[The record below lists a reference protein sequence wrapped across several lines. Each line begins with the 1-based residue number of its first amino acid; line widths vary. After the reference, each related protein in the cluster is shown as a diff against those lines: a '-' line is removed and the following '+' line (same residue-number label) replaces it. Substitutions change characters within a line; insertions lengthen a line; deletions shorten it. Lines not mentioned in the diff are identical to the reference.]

1 MKKNVFGLL
10 ALVGAFLFAACSNP
24 MIASGSE
31 DEETASTPE
40 VQVVAAPETYVV
52 GQSSSLIATVTGTGK
67 GKVGYQWYKVTG
79 SGETEKVEAIEGA
92 TEYKYTSKEL
102 AAGKY
107 VYYVTVSNTLKKSI
121 NLFAS
126 S

>member
-1 MKKNVFGLL
+1 
-10 ALVGAFLFAACSNP
+10 

-79 SGETEKVEAIEGA
+79 SGETEKAEAI
-92 TEYKYTSKEL
+92 KVLQNTS
-102 AAGKY
+102 
-107 VYYVTVSNTLKKSI
+107 TLQAKPQLVNMYI
-121 NLFAS
+121 T
-126 S
+126 